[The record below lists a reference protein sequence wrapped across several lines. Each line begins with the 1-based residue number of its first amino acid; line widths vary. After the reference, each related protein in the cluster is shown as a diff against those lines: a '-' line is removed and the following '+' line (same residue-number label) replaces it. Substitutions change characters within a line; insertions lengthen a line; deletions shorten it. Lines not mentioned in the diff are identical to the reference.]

1 MTESNNSNLAPDS
14 NISVPVVEEG
24 SGKPTV
30 ESTTEVSSPVKPD
43 AKSDAKSGSTATGA
57 VEATSTEMKDEVSN
71 EGDHRREQRP
81 RVSLVVPDATGGSDV
96 STHKPLKHPNRLMP
110 KGSGVDYIIHRSD
123 SFPSGLSTLGDEMP
137 QYTRSVTTASGSQS
151 GWNATKRGWNAKKV
165 VHVGDWCPCG
175 HFGVLRIAPKFSAEQ

>member
-110 KGSGVDYIIHRSD
+110 KG
-123 SFPSGLSTLGDEMP
+123 LSTLGDEMP

-151 GWNATKRGWNAKKV
+151 GWNATKRGWNAKKDRSKILGRAMT
-165 VHVGDWCPCG
+165 HQVGSNYDRELHWLKP
-175 HFGVLRIAPKFSAEQ
+175 